1 MTDRIYLD
9 HAATTAVRKE
19 VVDYM
24 LPFFTEHFGNPM
36 SIHSYGRESR
46 KHLEAARE
54 TIANCIGAQPREIM
68 FTSSGTEADNWAIRG
83 VVSAKAKKGK
93 HIITSQIEHHAVLH
107 TVELLEKQGFDVT
120 YLPVDSEGFVDPS
133 DLKKAIRKDTILA
146 SIMHANNEIGTIQP
160 IEELGQI
167 CRDNGV
173 TFHVD
178 AVQSAGV
185 LPIDL
190 NSLPVDLLTLS
201 AHKFYGPKGA
211 AALYV
216 RKGTRLDSII
226 SGGGQER
233 GLRGGTHN
241 HVAIIGMAKA
251 LELAVSEMEEYNK
264 NTSQLRDK
272 LIDGLFERIP
282 DIRLNGPRGDKRLPN
297 NVNVSIKYIEGEGML
312 LHLDMLGIA
321 ASSGS
326 ACTSGSLDP
335 SHVLLAIGLSHEI
348 AHGSLRLSLGKEN
361 TEADIDRVLEVLPGI
376 VKNLRDMSPLY
387 EG

>member
-19 VVDYM
+19 VFDYM

-36 SIHSYGRESR
+36 SVHSFGRET
-46 KHLEAARE
+46 KKYLEAARE
-54 TIANCIGAQPREIM
+54 TIANCIGAEPREIM
-68 FTSSGTEADNWAIRG
+68 FTSSGTEADNWAIKG
-83 VVSAKAKKGK
+83 VLKGQSKKGK

-107 TVELLEKQGFDVT
+107 TLEQLEQQGYEVT
-120 YLPVDSEGFVDPS
+120 YLPVDREGFVDP
-133 DLKKAIRKDTILA
+133 DELKKAIRKDTILV
-146 SIMHANNEIGTIQP
+146 SIMHANNEIGAIQP
-160 IEELGQI
+160 IDELGLI
-167 CRDNGV
+167 CKENGII
-173 TFHVD
+173 FHVD

-190 NSLPVDLLTLS
+190 KHLPVDLLSLS

-211 AALYV
+211 GALFV
-216 RKGTRLDSII
+216 RKGTRIESMI

-241 HVAIIGMAKA
+241 HVAIIGMGKA
-251 LELAVSEMEEYNK
+251 LELAVLEMEENNK
-264 NTSQLRDK
+264 RISKLRDQ

-282 DIRLNGPRGDKRLPN
+282 EIRLNGPRGDKRLPN

-335 SHVLLAIGLSHEI
+335 SHVLLAIGLTHEI
-348 AHGSLRLSLGKEN
+348 AHGSLRLSLGRKN
-361 TEADIDRVLEVLPGI
+361 TEADVKKVLEVLPEI
-376 VKNLRDMSPLY
+376 VKNLRSMSPLY